1 MYNSNMKTL
10 NEQMIRIAKE
20 HGHNADFNSSG
31 GVDVFISY
39 TDTRRGQYGYER
51 FPVNNLNQLKIA
63 LGY

>member
-1 MYNSNMKTL
+1 MYTSNMKTL

-20 HGHNADFNSSG
+20 HGHDADFNTNG

-39 TDTRRGQYGYER
+39 THISTGERGIDR
-51 FPVNNLNQLKIA
+51 FPVNNLKQLKIV